1 MRSNQCPF
9 RPCHSSQGI
18 ANMPFAAS
26 GENVIHYVT
35 TGATNKPALVFAN
48 SLGSD
53 LHIWDEV
60 VEPLVSNFR
69 IVRYDLRGHGL
80 SEAPPPPYS
89 AEDLSEDVLGLM
101 DILGI
106 KQAIL
111 CGVSV
116 GGIIA
121 QSLTLNHPERVRAL
135 VLSDT
140 GARIGSLESWK
151 QRVEIVQTGGLEAL
165 RAPTMER
172 WFSRSFREHHA
183 AAIRGYSTMLL
194 KVTPKGYIGT
204 CCALRDAD
212 FHATAPRIKAPT
224 LVLCGA
230 EDIATPPEL
239 GRELANLI
247 AGSKFSLIEG
257 SGHLPCIEK
266 PAEVAE
272 RMMEFFRE
280 VHIV

>member
-1 MRSNQCPF
+1 M
-9 RPCHSSQGI
+9 
-18 ANMPFAAS
+18 AFAAI
-26 GENVIHYVT
+26 GKNVIHYIT
-35 TGATNKPALVFAN
+35 ASASDKPALVFAN

-53 LHIWDEV
+53 LHIWDDVAER
-60 VEPLVSNFR
+60 LSAYFS
-69 IVRYDLRGHGL
+69 IVRYDIRGHGL
-80 SEAPPPPYS
+80 SEASPPPYS
-89 AEDLSEDVLGLM
+89 ARDLSEDVVALM
-101 DILGI
+101 DLLEIN
-106 KQAIL
+106 QAIL

-121 QSLTLNHPERVRAL
+121 QSLVLDHPDRVRAL

-151 QRVEIVQTGGLEAL
+151 QRIEIVQTGGLEAL
-165 RAPTMER
+165 REPTMER
-172 WFSRSFREHHA
+172 WFSQSFRQQHT

-194 KVTPKGYIGT
+194 KVTPAGYIGT

-212 FHATAPRIKAPT
+212 FHATASRIKAPT

-239 GRELANLI
+239 GRELAGLI
-247 AGSKFSLIEG
+247 AGSKFSSIDG
-257 SGHLPCIEK
+257 SGHLPCIEQ
-266 PAEVAE
+266 PGQMAE
-272 RMMEFFRE
+272 RMMEFFQE

>member
-1 MRSNQCPF
+1 M
-9 RPCHSSQGI
+9 
-18 ANMPFAAS
+18 AFAAI
-26 GENVIHYVT
+26 GKNVIHYVT
-35 TGATNKPALVFAN
+35 TGTENKPALVFAN

-60 VEPLVSNFR
+60 AECLSMHFR

-80 SEAPPPPYS
+80 SEASPPPYS
-89 AEDLSEDVLGLM
+89 ARDLSEDVIGVM

-106 KQAIL
+106 NQAIL

-121 QSLTLNHPERVRAL
+121 QSLVLDHPERVRAL

-140 GARIGSLESWK
+140 GARIGSLDSWK
-151 QRVEIVQTGGLEAL
+151 QRIEIVQTGGLQAL
-165 RAPTMER
+165 QEPTMER
-172 WFSRSFREHHA
+172 WFSRSFRQRHA

-194 KVTPKGYIGT
+194 KVAPEGYIGT

-212 FHATAPRIKAPT
+212 FHATASRIKAPT

-239 GRELANLI
+239 GQELTNLI

-266 PAEVAE
+266 PVEVAE
-272 RMMEFFRE
+272 HMMKFFRE
-280 VHIV
+280 VPIV